1 MAIFSWNRIYQ
12 ANIVDSSENEELRQ
26 HLEELRMAHR
36 DLDDAIDALLDTG
49 RADVIRIQ
57 RLKKKKLSLKD
68 KIAKIENALLPDII
82 A

>member
-1 MAIFSWNRIYQ
+1 M
-12 ANIVDSSENEELRQ
+12 DSSENEELRQ
-26 HLEELRMAHR
+26 YLEELRMAHR